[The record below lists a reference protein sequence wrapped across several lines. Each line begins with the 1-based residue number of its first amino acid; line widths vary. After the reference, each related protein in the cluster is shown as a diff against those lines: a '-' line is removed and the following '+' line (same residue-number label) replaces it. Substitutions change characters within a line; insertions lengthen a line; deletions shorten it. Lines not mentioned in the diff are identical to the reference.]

1 MRQIFLMA
9 ALVCFAAM
17 NVNAQTEEPE
27 TKGQKFFRLT
37 KTADDNPTD
46 WNAQLEVGHFL
57 LDKENGMYNLS
68 QAAKYYERLYHL
80 AMGHNKEIPDS
91 VIRETGMMLISEAVD
106 KKDLDK
112 ALFYVDAM
120 RHAEKAGVDL
130 GAGYGST
137 FSSMGVLYAMM
148 KGDMVRSLNYMMDF
162 RERLTKDNLPGIE
175 YTDMTTV
182 MLFEG
187 VISKYKEMFDDKLLE
202 VTFDGK
208 KYIIISLGEWNV
220 EKPLMGWLN
229 TEEEGKPVLCDEE
242 GKAYDD
248 LHGNID
254 YTFLF
259 NKDGVVPK
267 EGSNARLVT
276 VTPERRQQLV
286 KAYHD
291 YLKKAKK

>member
-175 YTDMTTV
+175 YTDMTTAL
-182 MLFEG
+182 LFEG
-187 VISKYKEMFDDKLLE
+187 VISKYKKMFDDKLLE